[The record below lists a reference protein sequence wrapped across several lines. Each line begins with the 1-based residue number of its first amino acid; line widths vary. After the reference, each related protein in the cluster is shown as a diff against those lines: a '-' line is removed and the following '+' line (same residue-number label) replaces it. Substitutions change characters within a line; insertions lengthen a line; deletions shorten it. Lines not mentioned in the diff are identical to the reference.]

1 MGVGGLIAG
10 LAVAV
15 TSGLVTRGTTLRED
29 ASFAGSYLASLSLG
43 VLIVSTHGSN
53 IDLLHVL
60 FGSILAIDA
69 NALQLMGAIATV
81 SALTLSIIYR
91 PLIMESFDPGFLRA
105 VGGRGSVYHLLFL
118 VLVVLNLVA
127 GFEALGT
134 LMAVGL
140 MMLPAIAARFW
151 ARSVPGMMGAAAL
164 FALAAGLIG
173 LIASYRPAP
182 STSCR
187 SYWDRRAP
195 SCANSRCAHP
205 HDLTYRNRHLIR
217 LLAIL
222 LAVLFSSA
230 PGVAKTVQ
238 AVASFT
244 VLADMVHEVGGT
256 RVAVVSL
263 VGPDGDPH
271 VFEPAPEAARRLRE
285 ADIVITSGLGL
296 EGWMDR
302 LIRASGYRGM
312 VVVASN
318 GITTRSMSENG
329 RQIIDPHAWNS
340 LPNGLAYV
348 ANIVR
353 ALTAV
358 DPEGAAIYSANGR
371 RYSDELLELDGYTRQ
386 QIATVPTNRRAV
398 LTSHDALG
406 YFGDAYGVRF
416 LSPVGVS
423 TESEAS
429 AATIAHLINQ
439 IKSEHIRAY
448 FFENSNDPKLIRQIA
463 AATSAQSGGELY
475 VESLSPPNGPAPTYA
490 AMFRHNVDLM
500 VSAMLLN

>member
-1 MGVGGLIAG
+1 M
-10 LAVAV
+10 
-15 TSGLVTRGTTLRED
+15 
-29 ASFAGSYLASLSLG
+29 
-43 VLIVSTHGSN
+43 
-53 IDLLHVL
+53 
-60 FGSILAIDA
+60 
-69 NALQLMGAIATV
+69 
-81 SALTLSIIYR
+81 
-91 PLIMESFDPGFLRA
+91 
-105 VGGRGSVYHLLFL
+105 
-118 VLVVLNLVA
+118 
-127 GFEALGT
+127 
-134 LMAVGL
+134 
-140 MMLPAIAARFW
+140 
-151 ARSVPGMMGAAAL
+151 
-164 FALAAGLIG
+164 
-173 LIASYRPAP
+173 
-182 STSCR
+182 
-187 SYWDRRAP
+187 
-195 SCANSRCAHP
+195 
-205 HDLTYRNRHLIR
+205 IR